1 MKEENIHFFEE
12 EIQLRLENE
21 EAVRSWVRE
30 MLDAEGFENEGEI
43 NYIFC
48 SDEYLLA
55 INQSYLNHDTYT
67 DIITFDTSHS
77 PSEIAGDIF
86 ISTERVTENAK
97 NYKVSF
103 HDELYRVMAHG
114 ILHLCGYNDS
124 TEEEIKKMRERES
137 FYLKKIKA

>member
-30 MLDAEGFENEGEI
+30 MLDSEGFEDGGEI

-55 INQSYLNHDTYT
+55 INQSYLDHDTYT

-77 PSEIAGDIF
+77 PLEIAGDIF
-86 ISTERVTENAK
+86 ISAERVTENAK
-97 NYKVSF
+97 NYQVSF
-103 HDELYRVMAHG
+103 HNELYRVMAHG

-124 TEEEIKKMRERES
+124 TKEEIKKMRERES